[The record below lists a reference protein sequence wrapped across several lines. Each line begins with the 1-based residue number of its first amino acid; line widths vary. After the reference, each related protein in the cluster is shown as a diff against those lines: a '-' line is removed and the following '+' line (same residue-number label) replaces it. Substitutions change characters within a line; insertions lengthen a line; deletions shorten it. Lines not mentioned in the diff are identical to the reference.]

1 MDEIVLAGANI
12 ELDGNGHLERLLEA
26 HRHIGPADAVFRQ
39 ECRHVTGDG
48 TPFLHAAAKVLGMR
62 PVLAPGADGTNK
74 PGLLTSSFFRP
85 VKGRD
90 NLLPFPFDKP
100 PASGAFHIP
109 GADRQII
116 MGSFHASYCSTTR
129 RKIHAEELTR
139 FADRIQDKSLSDGS
153 RRKGSAVWLQMNANS
168 YPVPIGDP
176 DPVITDREIADRPHA
191 VHRMRYNSAT
201 DQYEADTYL
210 DRTLLRAGLHDP
222 ARYAFH
228 VLGQREALRPTAGG
242 RDGGQGG
249 VRRIDRFYLDAWS
262 VQAVT
267 RVEVVDL
274 SRFSDHHVIRVIL
287 SVPLLRAALRRD
299 FPPLPP
305 YPVSLDYTGIRSI
318 TSFVKSR

>member
-1 MDEIVLAGANI
+1 VKFLPLIWKNI
-12 ELDGNGHLERLLEA
+12 WRKRFRTTLTLLSLFIA
-26 HRHIGPADAVFRQ
+26 
-39 ECRHVTGDG
+39 
-48 TPFLHAAAKVLGMR
+48 FLLF
-62 PVLAPGADGTNK
+62 
-74 PGLLTSSFFRP
+74 GLLMTIRM
-85 VKGRD
+85 
-90 NLLPFPFDKP
+90 
-100 PASGAFHIP
+100 AFTFGVDVA
-109 GADRQII
+109 GADRLVLIHKVSLI
-116 MGSFHASYCSTTR
+116 MPLPIAYQSQLQAVPGVEIATHSSW
-129 RKIHAEELTR
+129 
-139 FADRIQDKSLSDGS
+139 

-242 RDGGQGG
+242 RNGGQGG

-274 SRFSDHHVIRVIL
+274 SQFSDHHVIRVIL

-305 YPVSLDYTGIRSI
+305 YPASLDYTGIRSI